1 MSGEDVMGWDDGTIW
16 KIEEVVVKIAARLLP
31 NQTLPDL
38 HMSVGL
44 WETVLAIS
52 LEQTLYKEDG
62 TIWLEALKW
71 NIYYD
76 HMTHAIT
83 NLLSPSDDCND
94 HPFGFI
100 ASSNQYTAVLETR
113 ENFGRFVK
121 ILRSKCFVDFKWKP
135 IWKSG

>member
-83 NLLSPSDDCND
+83 NLMPCFRHLTTEMTTHLVLLH
-94 HPFGFI
+94 HPT
-100 ASSNQYTAVLETR
+100 N
-113 ENFGRFVK
+113 
-121 ILRSKCFVDFKWKP
+121 ILQF
-135 IWKSG
+135 